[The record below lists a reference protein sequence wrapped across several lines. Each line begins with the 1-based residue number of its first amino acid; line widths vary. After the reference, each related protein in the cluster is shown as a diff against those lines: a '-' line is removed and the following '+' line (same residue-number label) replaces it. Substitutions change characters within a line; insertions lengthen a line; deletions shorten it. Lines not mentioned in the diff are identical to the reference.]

1 MTTILGLH
9 FGHDSGVA
17 ILRDGLVAG
26 SLVRERVTRRRH
38 ARDLDAD
45 LVRRCAAAAGVAL
58 SDIDLV
64 AITNTQK
71 FVYVFEDP
79 EFFRFAVGRHA
90 DHPILG
96 PLFERGQAC
105 DGANLVLQVPREDRK
120 PGAFVAY
127 GIDEFFYTE
136 DWIRG
141 GTLDEIAARDLAP
154 YLAHDHTDH
163 LILPL
168 VCRLDDRELPG
179 YMVQHHYAHAAGA
192 YYVSGWDAG
201 VVLSHDGGARSPFGY
216 HGSMIYLGA
225 GDRLLPLAP
234 LHLMG
239 GAIYKGVGTGLG
251 LGDAESP
258 GKLMG
263 LSGYGQPDFH
273 DPRFTGNWYDIQ
285 RATGFYA
292 TEPGHDLSRL
302 WFVGCKTRAEAR
314 GFDLTAIGRP
324 ERMTEPANT
333 WIAAATQTL
342 FEETLLRAVAATASL
357 LERGG
362 VATERMVLTGGTAL
376 NVVANQ
382 RVANESAF
390 PQVYVPCAPDD
401 SGLAVGAALAIHHG
415 VLRLPR
421 PADARANM
429 TPYLG
434 PVHDEAAVAAA
445 LAACGERIA
454 VELPADAPD
463 AAAEDLAAGRIIA
476 WYEGRSE
483 LGPRALGHRSILA
496 DPRQP
501 GIADRVNDLKGRER
515 WRPLAPA
522 VLAEEQGRWFGAL
535 DLDSP
540 YMSFSADVL
549 RDQLPAIRHVDGTA
563 RIQTVGPECGG
574 YHRLIRRFAER
585 TGVGVVLNTSF
596 NGPGEPIVEAPE
608 EALAFLLRGG
618 LDALYIDG
626 RKVTRRQ
633 PGG

>member
-1 MTTILGLH
+1 VSTILGLH

-17 ILRDGLVAG
+17 ILRDGRILAA
-26 SLVRERVTRRRH
+26 LVRERITRRRH

-45 LVRRCAAAAGVAL
+45 LIRRCAETAGIALGEIDVVA
-58 SDIDLV
+58 V
-64 AITNTQK
+64 TNTQK
-71 FVYVFEDP
+71 FVYVFEQP
-79 EFFRFAVGRHA
+79 EFFRFAVGRHPG
-90 DHPILG
+90 HPVLG
-96 PLFERGQAC
+96 PLFERGQGC
-105 DGANLVLQVPREDRK
+105 DGANLVLQVPREDRA

-154 YLAHDHTDH
+154 YLQHDHTDH

-168 VCRLDDRELPG
+168 VCRLEGRELPG

-192 YYVSGWDAG
+192 YFVSGWDRAAI
-201 VVLSHDGGARSPFGY
+201 LSHDGGARSPFGY
-216 HGSMIYLGA
+216 HGSMVYLGD
-225 GDRLLPLAP
+225 GNRLLPLMP

-251 LGDAESP
+251 LGRAESP

-263 LSGYGQPDFH
+263 LSGYG
-273 DPRFTGNWYDIQ
+273 DPAFYDARFSGNWYDIQ

-302 WFVGCKTRAEAR
+302 WFVLCKTAAERR
-314 GFDLTAIGRP
+314 GFDLSAIGRP

-333 WIAAATQTL
+333 WIAAAAQKL
-342 FEETLLRAVAATASL
+342 FEETLLRSVAVTAAMLQGS
-357 LERGG
+357 G
-362 VATERMVLTGGTAL
+362 VATDRMVLTGGTAL

-390 PQVYVPCAPDD
+390 PNVFVPCAPDD

-415 VLRLPR
+415 VLGEPR
-421 PADARANM
+421 PADWRANM

-434 PVHDEAAVAAA
+434 PIHDDAAIEAA
-445 LAACGERIA
+445 LAAHGDRIA
-454 VELPADAPD
+454 VGRPDD
-463 AAAEDLAAGRIIA
+463 AALAGAADVAAGRIIA

-496 DPRQP
+496 DPRQR
-501 GIADRVNDLKGRER
+501 GMNDRVNDIKGRER

-522 VLAEEQGRWFGAL
+522 VLAEAQGAL
-535 DLDSP
+535 FDRLDLASP
-540 YMSFSADVL
+540 YMSFSADV
-549 RDQLPAIRHVDGTA
+549 RGDGLPAIRHIDGTA
-563 RIQTVGPECGG
+563 RLQTVGPECGG
-574 YHRLIRRFAER
+574 YYRLIRRFAELS
-585 TGVGVVLNTSF
+585 GVGVVMNTSF
-596 NGPGEPIVEAPE
+596 NGPGEPIVESPE
-608 EALAFLLRGG
+608 DALAFLLRGR
-618 LDALYIDG
+618 LDALYIEG
-626 RKVTRRQ
+626 RKVTRR
-633 PGG
+633 